1 MAFFSKLTVGR
12 LEGRS
17 RSDLLVKITMKGE
30 DVERCSR
37 ADLDIKID
45 VWQEL

>member
-1 MAFFSKLTVGR
+1 MSQEYDIKGEIFIEYMTFFSKLTVGR

-30 DVERCSR
+30 DVERC
-37 ADLDIKID
+37 
-45 VWQEL
+45 